1 MGLPL
6 KSIVNVSPTTLVT
19 ISLPPVTVNVSE
31 ELSAVVD
38 PVSPATVANKLTF
51 DKPASSAAGIHLLSV
66 AFHLRTWFA

>member
-51 DKPASSAAGIHLLSV
+51 DKPASSGAGTHLLSV
-66 AFHLRTWFA
+66 AFHLSTWFA